1 MHHETIVAERSLGLS
16 VQPLELA
23 VVIPT
28 FNEAANV
35 SRLLERLTVA
45 LEGITWEAIF
55 VDDNSPDETA
65 EKVRAI
71 GVSDPRVRVVHRIG
85 RRGLSSAVVE
95 GMLASCAPVLAV
107 IDGDMQHDE
116 AVLPQLLEAISSGK
130 ADVAIGT
137 RYVEGGGVSDWDE
150 GRHKLSQWATLIG
163 QKALGVSVSD
173 PMSGYFAVSREFMM
187 TTIPNLSGIGFKIL
201 LDTIA
206 SAPTPP
212 RVAEIPYV
220 FRSREEGESK
230 IGARVGLEY
239 LALLADKTI
248 GQYIPLRLMSFLVVG
263 AIGLGVH
270 LSILGLLIAFGL
282 SFLVAQSI
290 AVTSAMTFNFFL
302 NNIFTYADRRLRGWK
317 MVGGLLS
324 FYAVCL
330 LGGIAN
336 VGVGEWVN
344 NSDGRWIV
352 AGIAGAI
359 VGAVWNFAASAVVTW
374 RKA

>member
-1 MHHETIVAERSLGLS
+1 MATR
-16 VQPLELA
+16 PLELA

-28 FNEAANV
+28 FNEVANV
-35 SRLLERLTVA
+35 SKLRDRLSIA
-45 LEGITWEAIF
+45 LAGISWEAIF

-65 EKVRAI
+65 EKVRSI
-71 GVSDPRVRVVHRIG
+71 GISDPRVRVVHRIG

-116 AVLPQLLEAISSGK
+116 AVLPQLLEAITSGR

-137 RYVEGGGVSDWDE
+137 RYTDGGGVSDWDE
-150 GRHKLSQWATLIG
+150 SRHRLSRWATLIG

-206 SAPTPP
+206 SAPKPP
-212 RVAEIPYV
+212 RIAEIPYV

-248 GQYIPLRLMSFLVVG
+248 GKFVPLRLMSFLLVG
-263 AIGLGVH
+263 ALGLGVH
-270 LSILGLLIAFGL
+270 LGVLGTLVAVGATFLIA
-282 SFLVAQSI
+282 QSV
-290 AVTSAMTFNFFL
+290 AVTAAMTFNFAL

-317 MVGGLLS
+317 VLTGLFS

-344 NSDGRWIV
+344 GADGRWWL
-352 AGIAGAI
+352 AGIAGAM
-359 VGAVWNFAASAVVTW
+359 VGAVWNFAASSVVTW